1 MIIYKLVN
9 RILDIYKALVFSKD
23 NHNYYRT
30 FPLQYNNDGDR
41 SFMSIS
47 IAIEIIIP
55 CLRMIDEKADLNIEK
70 HWHSKRL

>member
-23 NHNYYRT
+23 NNNYHRT

-47 IAIEIIIP
+47 NSDQNNYLY
-55 CLRMIDEKADLNIEK
+55 LRMN
-70 HWHSKRL
+70 R